1 MNCVLLVALLAAFGG
16 MTELPSI
23 IPAPQEITW
32 TTETP
37 GWLQLDAVSGIAA
50 EGLENEVSAA
60 LDRLNET
67 VGKVLPLMSKG
78 DINLSLGVLPERIP
92 QRTRHEAYR
101 LEINTKGIAL
111 QAETA
116 HGIHDGLVTLNELY
130 HPDKGFP
137 CVSILDWP
145 DQMMRGTYVAGIARA
160 EELFEQFVSLK
171 LNLIL
176 VEDGNLFDLDNPEMC
191 VRYQKY
197 VEKCR
202 TNFIDFVP
210 ELQSLGW
217 GHFVLKREPRAVE
230 ARWVQQKQF
239 PVRDGRVYS
248 PDPPLPDPATIVNAS
263 FEEGLAGWKAETH
276 HGHWKPASE
285 EDAVVVSSD
294 DKAGNNV
301 LRLMLK
307 EKGTVRVEQDVA
319 VQPYARYEVKCNIK
333 TEDVVGDSGAYIEVY
348 GIGKRGDMTLIGTRD
363 KSLQNTHDWQS
374 STVVFDTGDNQ
385 RARPGGEI
393 KEEKDN
399 HQAQGYEKVRI
410 FVRLQDAVGSAYF
423 DDVEIA
429 PLQSPNPLANVVV
442 TEKAKVVIEDAMGKT
457 TYEEGKDYTLEVPE
471 LKYPYQFGDPL
482 GVVLT
487 AQSRI
492 TEGDTVLLSYNQ
504 ATLDDIT
511 CCPSEPLYDD
521 FMRKSI
527 ANVVEKLNPNYLHI
541 GHDEPRFFNR
551 DQRCKDRGLSNELL
565 LADTIKNVYAS
576 AKAANPEIRVM
587 MWDDAINPYQN
598 GPHLDTSE
606 VARHLP
612 KDIIMCIWWYD
623 NANWENQIDKSMTY
637 FMDLGFEVTG
647 SPWFRIPN
655 AQHWAEVLD
664 AYKDNPKSL
673 GNIYTSWE
681 MVPEPWGA
689 LEFTAE
695 HSWSFNKPSCTP

>member
-1 MNCVLLVALLAAFGG
+1 
-16 MTELPSI
+16 
-23 IPAPQEITW
+23 
-32 TTETP
+32 
-37 GWLQLDAVSGIAA
+37 
-50 EGLENEVSAA
+50 
-60 LDRLNET
+60 
-67 VGKVLPLMSKG
+67 
-78 DINLSLGVLPERIP
+78 
-92 QRTRHEAYR
+92 
-101 LEINTKGIAL
+101 
-111 QAETA
+111 
-116 HGIHDGLVTLNELY
+116 
-130 HPDKGFP
+130 
-137 CVSILDWP
+137 
-145 DQMMRGTYVAGIARA
+145 
-160 EELFEQFVSLK
+160 
-171 LNLIL
+171 
-176 VEDGNLFDLDNPEMC
+176 
-191 VRYQKY
+191 
-197 VEKCR
+197 
-202 TNFIDFVP
+202 
-210 ELQSLGW
+210 
-217 GHFVLKREPRAVE
+217 
-230 ARWVQQKQF
+230 
-239 PVRDGRVYS
+239 
-248 PDPPLPDPATIVNAS
+248 
-263 FEEGLAGWKAETH
+263 
-276 HGHWKPASE
+276 
-285 EDAVVVSSD
+285 
-294 DKAGNNV
+294 
-301 LRLMLK
+301 
-307 EKGTVRVEQDVA
+307 
-319 VQPYARYEVKCNIK
+319 
-333 TEDVVGDSGAYIEVY
+333 
-348 GIGKRGDMTLIGTRD
+348 MTLIGTRD

-374 STVVFDTGDNQ
+374 STVIFDTGDNQ

-393 KEEKDN
+393 KEGKDN

-442 TEKAKVVIEDAMGKT
+442 TEKAKVLVEDATGKT
-457 TYEEGKDYTLEVPE
+457 IYEEGKDYTLEVPE

-487 AQSRI
+487 AQSGI

-551 DQRCKDRGLSNELL
+551 DQRCRDQGLSNNALF
-565 LADTIKNVYAS
+565 AKTIKNVYAS

-606 VARHLP
+606 VASHLP
-612 KDIIMCIWWYD
+612 KDMIINIWWYD

-637 FMDLGFEVTG
+637 FVELGFEVTG

-664 AYKDNPKSL
+664 AYKDNPKNL
-673 GNIYTSWE
+673 GIIYTSWE

-695 HSWSFNKPSCTP
+695 HSWSFDTPELQ